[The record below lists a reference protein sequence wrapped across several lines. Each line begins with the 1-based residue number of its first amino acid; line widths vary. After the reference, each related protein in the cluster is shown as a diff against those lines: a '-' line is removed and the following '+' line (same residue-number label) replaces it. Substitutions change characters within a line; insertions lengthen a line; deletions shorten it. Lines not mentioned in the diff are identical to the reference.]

1 LENTACKASIERED
15 HGGEN
20 STEILLLIPNP
31 PSPLLTHTTPLP
43 DQNDES
49 LRKWKESLGLGSGQT
64 ISDPND
70 PRKVILLSLGLE
82 VEGRPDIII
91 DLTQTGALESLNK
104 KPFTI
109 KEGATFRMKARF
121 RVQHDILSGMKYV
134 QVVSR
139 MGVKQK
145 MQEMIVSSR
154 VLMGCGLALLL
165 CANFYARAL
174 TRPTPPTSPNTR
186 RSVRINIFH
195 KDSIQ
200 QADIYSSRARVRALR
215 HDRPWP
221 LRGLLDV
228 HRRRQERVP
237 EVQVVVRH
245 QEGLVS
251 STRVMNSISRAA
263 RIMT

>member
-1 LENTACKASIERED
+1 LDNTTCNISIEGED
-15 HGGEN
+15 HG
-20 STEILLLIPNP
+20 SDHTKATSSYTPNP
-31 PSPLLTHTTPLP
+31 PSPLLTHTFPLP

-70 PRKVILLSLGLE
+70 PRTVILLSLGLE

-145 MQEMIVSSR
+145 MQEMIVSLAR
-154 VLMGCGLALLL
+154 DVLSL
-165 CANFYARAL
+165 CCCVL
-174 TRPTPPTSPNTR
+174 TSWQGSYSPNTTD
-186 RSVRINIFH
+186 
-195 KDSIQ
+195 K
-200 QADIYSSRARVRALR
+200 
-215 HDRPWP
+215 
-221 LRGLLDV
+221 
-228 HRRRQERVP
+228 P
-237 EVQVVVRH
+237 EY
-245 QEGLVS
+245 EKKC
-251 STRVMNSISRAA
+251 TC
-263 RIMT
+263 